1 MAVVH
6 ENEPAGGLRDEY
18 QYRGAEAPH
27 TSQYVWGP
35 LCAMIQKDNRG
46 RAPTRVL
53 DLGCG
58 NGAFAAHL
66 ASLGY
71 EVVAVDPSESA
82 IAEARRGH
90 PALSV
95 FRGSGYDEL
104 ASVLGRF
111 PIVTCLE
118 VIEHCFFP
126 RRIAQSIHAL
136 LEPGGTAYL
145 STPFHGY
152 WKNLALALTGRM
164 DAHFTALWD
173 HGHIKFWSAR
183 TVTELCREAG
193 FVDVSV
199 VRVGRV
205 PPLAKSMIVIA
216 RKPHEV
222 SPSKPF

>member
-1 MAVVH
+1 MAVNP
-6 ENEPAGGLRDEY
+6 ENEPVGGRRDEY
-18 QYRGAEAPH
+18 QYRDAEAPH
-27 TSQYVWGP
+27 TSQYLWGP
-35 LCAMIQKDNRG
+35 LCAMIQKDIRG
-46 RAPTRVL
+46 QAPARVL

-66 ASLGY
+66 AARGFD
-71 EVVAVDPSESA
+71 VVAVDPSESA
-82 IAEARRGH
+82 IAEARRAH
-90 PALSV
+90 PNLRV
-95 FRGSGYDEL
+95 LHGSGYDDL

-118 VIEHCFFP
+118 VIEHCFFQ
-126 RRIAQSIHAL
+126 RRIARCIHAL

-173 HGHIKFWSAR
+173 HGHIKFWSVR
-183 TVTELCREAG
+183 TVTALCREAG
-193 FVDVSV
+193 FLGVSV

-216 RKPHEV
+216 RKRHDA
-222 SPSKPF
+222 SPAKSF